1 MLPGFTENMTHRFYR
16 AFVRFLSLSFVFI
29 SFSASIP
36 AQQTSAGFSTEEQ
49 IKADL
54 QSVPCR
60 NEDRLNAVRSLFE
73 KLGASP
79 SEISI
84 DNFKNV
90 ENLIITKP
98 GASSRKIIIGAHY
111 DKVSAGCGAIDNWT
125 GIVAIAH
132 IYRTLKPVSLN
143 KTLLFVA
150 FGKEEGG
157 LIGSG
162 AMAGKINKEQ
172 VGEYCAMVNIDSLG
186 LGAPQVADN
195 MSSKKLLDAAASL
208 AKNMNMPFGHAVIA
222 GGDSDSSSFIKR
234 QIPALTI
241 HGLTNEWPVILHSH
255 KDQPSKINSTSVYLG
270 YGLALALV
278 YSIDKAS
285 CEAYR

>member
-1 MLPGFTENMTHRFYR
+1 MSHRLQR
-16 AFVRFLSLSFVFI
+16 ALVQFLCIAFAFAF
-29 SFSASIP
+29 FSASMQ
-36 AQQTSAGFSTEEQ
+36 AQQTPAGFSTEEQ

-54 QSVPCR
+54 QSVPCK

-73 KLGASP
+73 KMGAGA

-84 DNFKNV
+84 DKHKNV
-90 ENLIITKP
+90 ENLVITKP
-98 GASSRKIIIGAHY
+98 GSSPERIIIGAHY

-132 IYRTLKPVSLN
+132 IYKTLKPVSLN

-162 AMAGKINKEQ
+162 AMAGRISKEQ
-172 VGEYCAMVNIDSLG
+172 SVEYCAMVNIDSLG

-195 MSSKKLLDAAASL
+195 MSSKKLLDAAAAL
-208 AKNMNMPFGHAVIA
+208 AKNMNMPFGHASIA
-222 GGDSDSSSFIKR
+222 GADSDSSSFIAKK
-234 QIPALTI
+234 IPALTI
-241 HGLTNEWPVILHSH
+241 HGMTNEWPLILHSH
-255 KDQPSKINSTSVYLG
+255 KDQSSKINSTSVYLG

-285 CEAYR
+285 CDAYR